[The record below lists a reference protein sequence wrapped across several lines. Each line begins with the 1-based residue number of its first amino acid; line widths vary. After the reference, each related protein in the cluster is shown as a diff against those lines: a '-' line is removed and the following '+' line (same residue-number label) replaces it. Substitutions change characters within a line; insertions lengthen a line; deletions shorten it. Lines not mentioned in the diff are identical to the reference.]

1 LLNRHLTI
9 RSSAALCFSYCWNPG
24 DSWCLPLPPRRL
36 CHLETIRQIAKLK
49 AQVETKLIF
58 HNKLMTFESLACRLR
73 ALRRK
78 SGLSQIELAQLLG
91 FVSEVPVSR
100 HERSE
105 TVPNLLT
112 ALGYEVIF
120 RVPVSELFPGLY
132 HSVETVIEERLAI
145 LEEDLQQSTAKGRKA
160 TTTARKLEFSWERKN
175 QTPN

>member
-1 LLNRHLTI
+1 MT
-9 RSSAALCFSYCWNPG
+9 S
-24 DSWCLPLPPRRL
+24 
-36 CHLETIRQIAKLK
+36 ET
-49 AQVETKLIF
+49 
-58 HNKLMTFESLACRLR
+58 LACRLR

-91 FVSEVPVSR
+91 FVSDVPVSR

-105 TVPNLLT
+105 TVPNLMT

-120 RVPVSELFPGLY
+120 RLPISELFPGLY
-132 HSVETVIEERLAI
+132 RSVEAVIEERLAI

-160 TTTARKLEFSWERKN
+160 IPVARKLEFSSGRKN

>member
-1 LLNRHLTI
+1 
-9 RSSAALCFSYCWNPG
+9 
-24 DSWCLPLPPRRL
+24 
-36 CHLETIRQIAKLK
+36 
-49 AQVETKLIF
+49 
-58 HNKLMTFESLACRLR
+58 MTSESLACRLR
-73 ALRRK
+73 SLRRK

-132 HSVETVIEERLAI
+132 RSVEAIVEERLTI
-145 LEEDLQQSTAKGRKA
+145 LEEDLQQSSAKGRKA
-160 TTTARKLEFSWERKN
+160 ALIARKLEFSCERKIQPTN
-175 QTPN
+175 

>member
-1 LLNRHLTI
+1 
-9 RSSAALCFSYCWNPG
+9 
-24 DSWCLPLPPRRL
+24 
-36 CHLETIRQIAKLK
+36 
-49 AQVETKLIF
+49 
-58 HNKLMTFESLACRLR
+58 MTTESIACRLR
-73 ALRRK
+73 TLRRK

-132 HSVETVIEERLAI
+132 RSVETVIEERLAV
-145 LEEDLQQSTAKGRKA
+145 LEEELQQSTAKGRNA
-160 TTTARKLEFSWERKN
+160 APVARKLEFSWERKN
-175 QTPN
+175 IPPN